1 MTPGGGTTR
10 GQTTVDYAVGIGLF
24 LLAVAFVFAVLPGLV
39 SPYSTQGGQPT
50 VADRTAEQL
59 TDDVIGRTDAPG
71 VLNETC
77 TARLFNDT
85 MAPRSCSFPVITDN
99 RTDNEN
105 ITKAVGVS
113 NYTYINITVV
123 EDGTVTILN
132 TSRGADRNRTRLAL
146 GRPVPEGSVSVATA
160 RRTVVLNGTVQ
171 ELRVRVW

>member
-1 MTPGGGTTR
+1 MSVGGGTR

-39 SPYSTQGGQPT
+39 SPYATQSGQPT

-59 TDDVIGRTDAPG
+59 SDDVIGRTDAPG

-77 TARLFNDT
+77 TERLFNDT
-85 MAPRSCSFPVITDN
+85 MAPGSCDFPNVVDN

-105 ITKAVGVS
+105 LTAAVGIS
-113 NYTYINITVV
+113 NYTYLN
-123 EDGTVTILN
+123 VTIVKNGSVTTLN
-132 TSRGADRNRTRLAL
+132 TSRGTNRTRLAV
-146 GRPVPEGSVSVATA
+146 GRPVPRGAVRVASA
-160 RRTVVLNGTVQ
+160 RRTVLLNGTVQ